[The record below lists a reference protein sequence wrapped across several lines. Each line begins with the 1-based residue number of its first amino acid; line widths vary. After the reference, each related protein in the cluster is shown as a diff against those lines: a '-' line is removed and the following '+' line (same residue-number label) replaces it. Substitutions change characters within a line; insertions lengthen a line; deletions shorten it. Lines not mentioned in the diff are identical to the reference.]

1 MRDLEDP
8 NDPQAS
14 CLAPGAHVGSYRVER
29 VLAEGGMGVV
39 YVATHTLLPRRSAR
53 RTFSAARRGRSV
65 CVAT

>member
-1 MRDLEDP
+1 MTRHVRDLRAGRACGLHSTNDMRDLEDP

-29 VLAEGGMGVV
+29 VLAEGGM
-39 YVATHTLLPRRSAR
+39 
-53 RTFSAARRGRSV
+53 